1 MQPLQDHEPEERGP
15 DVYGVSKLA
24 DILEGKQSAIEFS
37 LKGFIGIKLGKN
49 GLAEG
54 SVDTK
59 SRGDIYVRAVE
70 TQKTVL
76 FRQCEAV
83 AFAREVLAVF
93 DLAVDDAR
101 LIRQQCVEELVLE
114 STFDSCCTLHDVEA
128 KVGMSERQIPESPRT
143 P

>member
-1 MQPLQDHEPEERGP
+1 MQPQMVWSALMQPLQDHEPEERGP

-70 TQKTVL
+70 TQKTVN
-76 FRQCEAV
+76 
-83 AFAREVLAVF
+83 
-93 DLAVDDAR
+93 
-101 LIRQQCVEELVLE
+101 
-114 STFDSCCTLHDVEA
+114 
-128 KVGMSERQIPESPRT
+128 RT
-143 P
+143 PTAMDPKSGSQARSALVRRRRHE